1 MKMKT
6 YLRKFTMMLKTL
18 RKVKIYS
25 KMFLMILETYLRKLL
40 MKVRTNYSRDK
51 IEIKCDFLSTNV
63 S

>member
-25 KMFLMILETYLRKLL
+25 KKFLMILETYLRKLL

-51 IEIKCDFLSTNV
+51 IEIKCDFLRTNV

>member
-18 RKVKIYS
+18 GKVKIYS

-63 S
+63 N